1 MGPRTREPADVVRG
15 LFDAI
20 TRMDPDE
27 LCSYFTPDAVFVN
40 GASFTLRGQA
50 ELRDFFEELRGRV
63 QSNEFEV
70 LHLAVT
76 GDVVLTE
83 RIDRVVVDGREIVL
97 PIMGTL
103 EVRDGRVAAWRDYFD
118 RGLSGFQRH
127 AAPEPAAEPAP

>member
-1 MGPRTREPADVVRG
+1 MGPAARQPEDVVRG
-15 LFDAI
+15 LFDAV

-40 GASFTLRGQA
+40 GASFTLRGEA

-127 AAPEPAAEPAP
+127 AAAEPAP

>member
-1 MGPRTREPADVVRG
+1 MSNAEDVVRG
-15 LFDAI
+15 LFDAVS
-20 TRMDPDE
+20 RNDPDE

-40 GASFTLRGQA
+40 GTSFTLRGET
-50 ELRDFFEELRGRV
+50 ELRTFFEELQRRV
-63 QSNEFEV
+63 TRSEFEV
-70 LHLAVT
+70 VNLAVS

-118 RGLSGFQRH
+118 HAGSDFQRE
-127 AAPEPAAEPAP
+127 AAAE